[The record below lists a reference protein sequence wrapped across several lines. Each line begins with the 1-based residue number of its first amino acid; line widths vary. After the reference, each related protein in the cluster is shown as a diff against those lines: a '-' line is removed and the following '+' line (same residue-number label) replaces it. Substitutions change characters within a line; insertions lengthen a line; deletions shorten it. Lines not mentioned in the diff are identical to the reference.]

1 MQRDTAK
8 GEKPE
13 LTSFVGASAA
23 PSQTPAASPQITPMP
38 CTDLKAVPGF
48 VRDVALICFWEFLSS
63 QDRAEMT
70 LRRSPGR
77 EETAIGINEV

>member
-1 MQRDTAK
+1 MARTQS
-8 GEKPE
+8 GGNLPVE

-48 VRDVALICFWEFLSS
+48 VRDVALICFWEFLSF
-63 QDRAEMT
+63 RIA
-70 LRRSPGR
+70 PK
-77 EETAIGINEV
+77 